1 MLYKTKYAISELN
14 RSIVSDLNDFEI
26 LFTEL
31 KQKVL
36 DFNETYRRLEQFYL
50 NFIKNFN
57 SFDVAFKAMSR
68 KYVIENYIRLDEP
81 TTYIL
86 FDYDYTLLIK
96 DYSNTSYPDIKL
108 DINDIKNDISI
119 VEYMINQVNKQIDL
133 FQSFEKNNQ

>member
-1 MLYKTKYAISELN
+1 MLYKNKSL
-14 RSIVSDLNDFEI
+14 VSDLNDFET
-26 LFTEL
+26 LFIEL
-31 KQKVL
+31 KQKVS

-68 KYVIENYIRLDEP
+68 KYVIENYIMIDEP
-81 TTYIL
+81 ITYIL

-96 DYSNTSYPDIKL
+96 DYSNTYCTNLKL

-119 VEYMINQVNKQIDL
+119 VEYMINQVSNQINL
-133 FQSFEKNNQ
+133 FQSFKNNKQ

>member
-1 MLYKTKYAISELN
+1 MLYKNKSL
-14 RSIVSDLNDFEI
+14 VSDLNDFET
-26 LFTEL
+26 LFIEL
-31 KQKVL
+31 KQKVS

-68 KYVIENYIRLDEP
+68 KYVIENYIMIDEP
-81 TTYIL
+81 ITYII

-96 DYSNTSYPDIKL
+96 DYSNTYCNNLKL

-119 VEYMINQVNKQIDL
+119 VEYMINQVNNQINL
-133 FQSFEKNNQ
+133 FQSFEKNKQ

>member
-1 MLYKTKYAISELN
+1 MLYKNK
-14 RSIVSDLNDFEI
+14 SIVSDLNDFET
-26 LFTEL
+26 LFIEL
-31 KQKVL
+31 KQKVS

-68 KYVIENYIRLDEP
+68 KYVIENYIMIDEP
-81 TTYIL
+81 ITYIL

-96 DYSNTSYPDIKL
+96 DYSNTYCTNLKL

-119 VEYMINQVNKQIDL
+119 VEYMINQVDNQINL
-133 FQSFEKNNQ
+133 FQSFEKNKQ

>member
-1 MLYKTKYAISELN
+1 MLYKNK
-14 RSIVSDLNDFEI
+14 SIVSDLFDFET
-26 LFTEL
+26 LFIEL
-31 KQKVL
+31 KQKVS

-68 KYVIENYIRLDEP
+68 KYVIENYIMIDEP
-81 TTYIL
+81 ITYIV

-96 DYSNTSYPDIKL
+96 DYSNTYGTNIKL

-119 VEYMINQVNKQIDL
+119 VEYMINQVNNQINL
-133 FQSFEKNNQ
+133 FQSFEKNKQ

>member
-1 MLYKTKYAISELN
+1 MLYKNK
-14 RSIVSDLNDFEI
+14 SIVSDLFDFET
-26 LFTEL
+26 LFIEL
-31 KQKVL
+31 KQKVS

-68 KYVIENYIRLDEP
+68 KYVIENYIMIDEP
-81 TTYIL
+81 ITYIL

-96 DYSNTSYPDIKL
+96 DYSNTYCNNLKL

-119 VEYMINQVNKQIDL
+119 VEYMINQVNNQINL
-133 FQSFEKNNQ
+133 FQSFEKNEH

>member
-1 MLYKTKYAISELN
+1 MLYKNKSL
-14 RSIVSDLNDFEI
+14 VSDLNDFET
-26 LFTEL
+26 LFIEL
-31 KQKVL
+31 KQKVS

-68 KYVIENYIRLDEP
+68 KYVIENYIMIDEP
-81 TTYIL
+81 ITYIL

-96 DYSNTSYPDIKL
+96 DYSNTYCTNLKL

-119 VEYMINQVNKQIDL
+119 VEYMINQVNNQINL
-133 FQSFEKNNQ
+133 FQSFEKNKH

>member
-1 MLYKTKYAISELN
+1 MLYKNK
-14 RSIVSDLNDFEI
+14 SIVSDLFDFET
-26 LFTEL
+26 LFIEL
-31 KQKVL
+31 EQKVS

-50 NFIKNFN
+50 NFIKNFK

-68 KYVIENYIRLDEP
+68 KYVIENYIMIDEP

-96 DYSNTSYPDIKL
+96 DYSNTYCTNLKL

-119 VEYMINQVNKQIDL
+119 VEYMINQVNNQINL
-133 FQSFEKNNQ
+133 FQTFEKNKQ

>member
-1 MLYKTKYAISELN
+1 MLYKNK
-14 RSIVSDLNDFEI
+14 SIVSDLFDFET
-26 LFTEL
+26 LFIEL
-31 KQKVL
+31 KQKVS
-36 DFNETYRRLEQFYL
+36 DFNETYKRLEQFYL

-68 KYVIENYIRLDEP
+68 KYVIENYIMIDEP

-96 DYSNTSYPDIKL
+96 DYSNTYCTNLKL

-119 VEYMINQVNKQIDL
+119 VEYMINQVNNQINL
-133 FQSFEKNNQ
+133 FQSFKKNNQ